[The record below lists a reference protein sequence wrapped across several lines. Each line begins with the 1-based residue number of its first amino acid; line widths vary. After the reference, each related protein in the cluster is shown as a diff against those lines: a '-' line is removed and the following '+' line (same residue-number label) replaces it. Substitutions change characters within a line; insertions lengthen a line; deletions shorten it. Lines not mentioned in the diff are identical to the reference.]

1 MRVEEG
7 GRGGGER
14 GWLVNFIRAIP
25 DRRLAIERNKTRRNN
40 EDYSASA
47 PEAFDGGTTY
57 IVRRVLLLGGVERVV
72 RLKGRRG
79 IFEKKKRRG
88 DFVTKL
94 ISRFIFKRWIE
105 K

>member
-7 GRGGGER
+7 

-57 IVRRVLLLGGVERVV
+57 IVRRVLLLGGVGRKGGEVEREKREK
-72 RLKGRRG
+72 RL
-79 IFEKKKRRG
+79 
-88 DFVTKL
+88 
-94 ISRFIFKRWIE
+94 
-105 K
+105 